1 VALLDF
7 VRIGDKMISREKI
20 HEAIDAILA
29 RRSKGQSQSDVAAE
43 MGVDRTFI
51 SRLETLGELR
61 KGGSIALIGFPIAN
75 CDEIRELAKAEGIDF
90 TFVMTD
96 EERWAFVRDRSGI
109 EVLNELMALMTSIR
123 RFDKIIF
130 IGSDKRLE
138 IMKGLV
144 DRNTEVATIVIGRSP
159 VSGDVYLNP
168 ESLRKVIQGL
178 KG

>member
-1 VALLDF
+1 MDF

-20 HEAIDAILA
+20 HEAIDAILS
-29 RRSKGQSQSDVAAE
+29 RRSKGQSQSEVAADL
-43 MGVDRTFI
+43 GVDRTFI

-75 CDEIRELAKAEGIDF
+75 CDEIRDVAKAEGVDF
-90 TFVMTD
+90 TLVMTD
-96 EERWAFVRDRSGI
+96 EERWAFVRQRSGI
-109 EVLNELMALMTSIR
+109 DLLNELMTLIAYVR
-123 RFDKIIF
+123 RFDKVIF

-144 DRNTEVATIVIGRSP
+144 DRNTEVATIVIGKSP
-159 VSGDVYLNP
+159 VAGDVYLNP
-168 ESLRKVIQGL
+168 ESLRKVIRGL

>member
-1 VALLDF
+1 MDF

-20 HEAIDAILA
+20 HEAIDAILS
-29 RRSKGQSQSDVAAE
+29 RRSKGQSQSEVADAL
-43 MGVDRTFI
+43 GVDRTFI
-51 SRLETLGELR
+51 SRLETLGEIR

-75 CDEIRELAKAEGIDF
+75 CDEIREVAREEGVDF
-90 TFVMTD
+90 TLLMTD
-96 EERWAFVRDRSGI
+96 EERWAFVRQRSGTDL
-109 EVLNELMALMTSIR
+109 LNELMTLIASVR
-123 RFDKIIF
+123 RFEKVVF

-144 DRNTEVATIVIGRSP
+144 DRSTEAATIVIGKSP
-159 VSGDVYLNP
+159 VLGDVYVNP

>member
-1 VALLDF
+1 LDF
-7 VRIGDKMISREKI
+7 VRIGDKMVSREKI

-29 RRSKGQSQSDVAAE
+29 RRSKGQSQSEVAADL
-43 MGVDRTFI
+43 GVDRTFI

-75 CDEIRELAKAEGIDF
+75 CDEIRDVAREEGVDF
-90 TFVMTD
+90 TLVMTD
-96 EERWAFVRDRSGI
+96 EERWAFVRQRSGI
-109 EVLNELMALMTSIR
+109 DLLNELMTLIASVR
-123 RFDKIIF
+123 RFDKVIF

-144 DRNTEVATIVIGRSP
+144 DKGTEVATIVIGKSP
-159 VSGDVYLNP
+159 VMGDVYLNP
-168 ESLRKVIQGL
+168 ESLRKVIKGL

>member
-1 VALLDF
+1 MDF
-7 VRIGDKMISREKI
+7 VRIGDKVISRSKI
-20 HEAIDAILA
+20 DEAIDAILA
-29 RRSKGQSQSDVAAE
+29 RRAKGQSQSDVAAE

-75 CDEIRELAKAEGIDF
+75 CDEIREVARTEGVDY
-90 TFVMTD
+90 TLLMND
-96 EERWAFVRDRSGI
+96 EERWAFVRQKSGI
-109 EVLNELMALMTSIR
+109 DLLNELMALMSFIR
-123 RFDKIIF
+123 RFDKVIL

-144 DRNTEVATIVIGRSP
+144 DRNTEVATIVIGKSP